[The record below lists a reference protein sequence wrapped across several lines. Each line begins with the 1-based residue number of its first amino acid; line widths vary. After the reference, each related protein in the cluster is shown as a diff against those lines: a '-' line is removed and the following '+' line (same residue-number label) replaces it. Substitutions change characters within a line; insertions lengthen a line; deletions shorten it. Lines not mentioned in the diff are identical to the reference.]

1 MIKFILNGG
10 PFMYVL
16 LINIVVILD
25 LVVIKIRDLYIRPKS
40 DIYQIKCGLDG
51 ILFWGLVALVNGI
64 FGQLMGIWSALR
76 IIAVATEVS
85 PQVIMQ
91 GIIISFNTTLTG
103 FWILI
108 FSALFWYVLRTKA
121 DKMINNLK

>member
-40 DIYQIKCGLDG
+40 DVYQIKHGLDG

-76 IIAVATEVS
+76 IIAVATEVN

-103 FWILI
+103 FWILL
-108 FSALFWYVLRTKA
+108 FAALLWYVFKVKA
-121 DKMINNLK
+121 DKLIDNLR